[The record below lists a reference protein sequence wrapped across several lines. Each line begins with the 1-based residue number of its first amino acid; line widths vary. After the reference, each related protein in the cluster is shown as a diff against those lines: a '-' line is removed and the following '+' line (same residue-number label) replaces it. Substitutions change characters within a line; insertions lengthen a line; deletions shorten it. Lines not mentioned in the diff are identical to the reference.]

1 MIKTLKIIA
10 AELKRANDL
19 KERDIKNKETWGWYI
34 KPPATTSHQVGD
46 DVRYQTSDQVRYGAV
61 PSGYSVTTKGRW

>member
-19 KERDIKNKETWGWYI
+19 KERDIKNKETWGWY
-34 KPPATTSHQVGD
+34 T
-46 DVRYQTSDQVRYGAV
+46 
-61 PSGYSVTTKGRW
+61 

>member
-34 KPPATTSHQVGD
+34 PSPVQTGPEVG
-46 DVRYQTSDQVRYGAV
+46 DVRY
-61 PSGYSVTTKGRW
+61 SGMNGDYSVTTKGRW

>member
-1 MIKTLKIIA
+1 MFKTLKTLA

-34 KPPATTSHQVGD
+34 PSPVQTGPEVG
-46 DVRYQTSDQVRYGAV
+46 DVRYSEMNG
-61 PSGYSVTTKGRW
+61 GYSVTTKGRW

>member
-1 MIKTLKIIA
+1 MFKTLKTIA

-34 KPPATTSHQVGD
+34 PSPVQTGPEVG
-46 DVRYQTSDQVRYGAV
+46 DVRY
-61 PSGYSVTTKGRW
+61 SGMNGGHSVTTKGRW

>member
-1 MIKTLKIIA
+1 MFNTLKTIA

-34 KPPATTSHQVGD
+34 NSISQTGPEVGN
-46 DVRYQTSDQVRYGAV
+46 VRYSGMNG
-61 PSGYSVTTKGRW
+61 GYSTTTAGGR

>member
-1 MIKTLKIIA
+1 MFKTLKTIA

-34 KPPATTSHQVGD
+34 PSPVQTGPEVGN
-46 DVRYQTSDQVRYGAV
+46 VRYSGMNG
-61 PSGYSVTTKGRW
+61 GYSVTTKGRW